1 MSTVAKI
8 PVVRTRSLAII
19 VLALVCGACA
29 TSTVVAPTTPPA
41 ACAPTDQ
48 DRYVYRPARLQVV
61 APCTRVTG
69 RVVASSL
76 EADGDVH
83 INVRLD
89 APYLGLLNSGN
100 LFEDDA
106 LIVEPVCQIPLL
118 QADAIR
124 ICAADADPLT
134 GALPRVGDHVWM
146 EGRQVLDLQHHA
158 WVELH
163 PLYRWG
169 IVP

>member
-1 MSTVAKI
+1 
-8 PVVRTRSLAII
+8 VRVRP
-19 VLALVCGACA
+19 LALALLVLV
-29 TSTVVAPTTPPA
+29 SA
-41 ACAPTDQ
+41 ACAAPTVTASTPPPTCVPTDQ
-48 DRYVYRPARLQVV
+48 DRYVYRPARLQVI

-69 RVVASSL
+69 VIEVMSL

-89 APYLGLLNSGN
+89 APYVGLLNGGN
-100 LFEDDA
+100 LFEDGD
-106 LIVEPVCQIPLL
+106 LVVEPVCQIPPP

-124 ICAADADPLT
+124 ICAADPDPLN
-134 GALPRVGDHVWM
+134 GPLPRIGDHVWM

-169 IVP
+169 LLP